1 MSKIRN
7 LISNAIQRAK
17 NFYANDKRS
26 IYAGIIG
33 FAIAFFLM
41 FRFD

>member
-1 MSKIRN
+1 MSKIKN
-7 LISNAIQRAK
+7 VIAGAIRRAK
-17 NFYANDKRS
+17 DFYANDKRS

-41 FRFD
+41 LRFG